1 MPAGCT
7 LPLQKWRF
15 PVSANPDEI
24 LSARLP
30 TPAELAEFIKTM
42 RDMNKWSQATLAEIA
57 RVTERTVQ
65 RVENGEPS
73 SLDTRRALARAFRYE
88 DLDVF
93 DKPWP
98 FPNVEKLKAHSAD
111 LEKTTVVVAITR
123 IEDARTLRTMM
134 EGAESSATD
143 ELGELSNEAREA
155 FASIVDYLRD
165 YKDIH
170 EEYSMSQRLG
180 VDRDIGALLDTISI
194 EGAVVGAGLRHMRLR
209 MKSDSPDREPLD
221 WTNIYLVLA
230 PKDALPS
237 NVRAAKAIKM
247 G

>member
-1 MPAGCT
+1 MS
-7 LPLQKWRF
+7 
-15 PVSANPDEI
+15 VNPDEI
-24 LSARLP
+24 LDARLP

-73 SLDTRRALARAFRYE
+73 SLDTRRALARAFGYE
-88 DLDVF
+88 DLDIF

-98 FPNVEKLKAHSAD
+98 FPNVEKLKAYSAE
-111 LEKTTVVVAITR
+111 LEKTMVAVPITR
-123 IEDARTLRTMM
+123 IEDARTLRTTM
-134 EGAESSATD
+134 EGAESSATE
-143 ELGELSNEAREA
+143 ELGELSNEAREV

-165 YKDIH
+165 YNDIRD
-170 EEYSMSQRLG
+170 ECSMSQRLD
-180 VDRDIGALLDTISI
+180 VDRDIGALLDTISN
-194 EGAVVGAGLRHMRLR
+194 EGAVVGAGLRHARVR
-209 MKSDSPDREPLD
+209 FKSDAPDREPLD

-237 NVRAAKAIKM
+237 NVRVAKAFKI